1 MVANKVNFAINQR
14 SACAQDAHAQS
25 QPAQPN
31 PRLLLACHGWRIELI
46 LLRET
51 GVRMMVG

>member
-31 PRLLLACHGWRIELI
+31 PRLLLACHGWRIEWI